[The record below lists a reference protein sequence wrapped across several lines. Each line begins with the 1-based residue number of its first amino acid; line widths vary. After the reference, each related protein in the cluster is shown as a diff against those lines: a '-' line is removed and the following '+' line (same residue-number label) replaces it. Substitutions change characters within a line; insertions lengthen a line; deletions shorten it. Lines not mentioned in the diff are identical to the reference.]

1 MDERERVAGAGSAG
15 AGVLA
20 VRAGT
25 GPRYQPHPV
34 LRGVG
39 LRLRGRAWETLCG
52 ARPRSVLTLGLLAL
66 GLLAAGLRGCAP
78 GVFWPAVGGWAV
90 LLGASFGL
98 LRGCRKAD

>member
-1 MDERERVAGAGSAG
+1 MDGRERAAEFGSAG
-15 AGVLA
+15 AGVIA
-20 VRAGT
+20 VRTGG
-25 GPRYQPHPV
+25 GPRYRPRPV

-52 ARPRSVLTLGLLAL
+52 ARPRSVLALGLLAL

-78 GVFWPAVGGWAV
+78 GVFWASVGGWAA